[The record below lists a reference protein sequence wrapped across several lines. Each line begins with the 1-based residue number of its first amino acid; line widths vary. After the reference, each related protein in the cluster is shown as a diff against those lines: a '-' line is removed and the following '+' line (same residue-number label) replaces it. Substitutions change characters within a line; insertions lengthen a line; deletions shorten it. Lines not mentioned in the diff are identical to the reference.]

1 MKYLRKFKEKN
12 NKIDDILKY
21 LILIIPLSLIAGPLI
36 PEIAI
41 LISSVIILYKL
52 KLKEIFEYD
61 KYLFY
66 IFFLFYIVI
75 LSGSLL
81 SNNLIFSIKSTFPYF
96 RFFILIIAIY
106 YILNNTKNFLYLLK
120 NLLIIIFLILIF
132 DGIYQ
137 FIFHENIIG
146 LKNVNKYRVSSFF
159 GKELVYGSYL
169 SKFLPLLIGLLI
181 YLRENIYDSIYI
193 YIILCLSIA
202 AIFISGERSS
212 FFLTLISLFIILS
225 STNFFLKSKKFI
237 FLILVTLFIV
247 FVSSGD
253 YMKKRMTTT
262 FYDSVVKTF
271 NKKIKFDN
279 KEYKVILSEKNT
291 FLIMS
296 AIKMFKDK
304 PFFGHGVKT
313 FRINCKE
320 DPYKFEKFDAYGH
333 RMNCSTHPHNTY
345 VQLLAETGFFGF
357 IFIFSI
363 FLYIFFELAKGH
375 FYRLKIANKKLYDL
389 RICILT
395 CIFISLF
402 PLTTTGSFFNNWISI
417 IYFYPIGILLYLNKS
432 IKS

>member
-1 MKYLRKFKEKN
+1 MEYLRKFKN
-12 NKIDDILKY
+12 GNGKIDNILKY
-21 LILIIPLSLIAGPLI
+21 LILLIPLSLIAGPLI

-41 LISSVIILYKL
+41 LISGIIIFYKL
-52 KLKEIFEYD
+52 KLNEIFEYD

-66 IFFLFYIVI
+66 LFFLFYIII
-75 LSGSLL
+75 LLGSLL
-81 SNNLIFSIKSTFPYF
+81 SNNIIFSIKSTFPYF
-96 RFFILIIAIY
+96 RFFLLTVAIY
-106 YILNNTKNFLYLLK
+106 YILNNSKNFLYLLK
-120 NLLIIIFLILIF
+120 KLLVIIFLVLIF

-181 YLRENIYDSIYI
+181 YLRKNIYDSIYI

-237 FLILVTLFIV
+237 FLIIITLFIV
-247 FVSSGD
+247 FISSGD

-262 FYDSVVKTF
+262 FYDSIVKTF
-271 NKKIKFDN
+271 NTKVEFEN
-279 KEYKVILSEKNT
+279 REYKVILSEKNT
-291 FLIMS
+291 FLILS

-304 PFFGHGVKT
+304 PFIGHGVKT

-320 DPYKFEKFDAYGH
+320 EPYKFDKFDAYGH

-345 VQLLAETGFFGF
+345 VQLLAETGIFGFVFIFF
-357 IFIFSI
+357 IFI
-363 FLYIFFELAKGH
+363 YIFFELVKGF
-375 FYRLKIANKKLYDL
+375 FYRLKFSNKKLYDF

-395 CIFISLF
+395 SLFISLF
-402 PLTTTGSFFNNWISI
+402 PIATTGSFFNNWISI
-417 IYFYPIGILLYLNKS
+417 IYFYPLGFLLYLNKS